1 RMACRRGTRKAIRQL
16 GVSGR
21 LLYSVPIFAQPRT
34 DQARTG
40 RVMRLE
46 PHRGVAR
53 PAAMNRF
60 LEYTVNHPFLVSA
73 AAILAVMALVI
84 EIRLRQRGSNTVG
97 TADAVRLTNAGAL
110 ILDVR
115 GEQDYQAGHIIDA
128 RHVPASEVAARAETF
143 KRFKEKP
150 VLVYCENGF
159 SSA

>member
-1 RMACRRGTRKAIRQL
+1 
-16 GVSGR
+16 
-21 LLYSVPIFAQPRT
+21 
-34 DQARTG
+34 
-40 RVMRLE
+40 
-46 PHRGVAR
+46 
-53 PAAMNRF
+53 MNRF
-60 LEYTVNHPFLVSA
+60 FEYTVNHPFLASA

-115 GEQDYQAGHIIDA
+115 GDQDYEAGHIIDA
-128 RHVPASEVAARAETF
+128 RHVPASEMAARAETF

-159 SSA
+159 SSASAAKVLREAGFAKVATLGGGLNAWRRENLPLVKQDKGGKKEGKRS